1 MVVKLILHFQ
11 SRFAGSFTSRA
22 RFYRGE
28 ASAAAPSVNTSLSVP
43 SAHFRL
49 SADSR
54 STVAPSVPLTEAQS
68 EELAKLLQQSL
79 EQQKQLIGIFQVSTP
94 KSLY

>member
-1 MVVKLILHFQ
+1 MVVKLILYFQ

-28 ASAAAPSVNTSLSVP
+28 ASAAAPLVNESLSVP
-43 SAHFRL
+43 SAHFRS

-54 STVAPSVPLTEAQS
+54 STFAPSVPLTETQS
-68 EELAKLLQQSL
+68 EELAKLLQLSL
-79 EQQKQLIGIFQVSTP
+79 EQHKQPIEIFQVSTP
-94 KSLY
+94 KVLY

>member
-43 SAHFRL
+43 SAQFRL

-79 EQQKQLIGIFQVSTP
+79 EQQKQLIEIFQVSTP
-94 KSLY
+94 KALY